1 MAYTVKQLSKLSGV
15 TVRALHFYEEVELLQ
30 PAYYGSNGYRYYEE
44 KELLQLQQILF
55 FKELGFS
62 LKEIQKVLG
71 RSDFD
76 RLAAL
81 HTHKKAISREWE
93 RLGKLLETIDNTIN
107 HLKGSKKM
115 NLQDIYVGFESKEK
129 YEEYQNYL
137 KNRFGND
144 HPAFAESEKN
154 AKKMSKADHE
164 AYREN
169 MDAIMQALAYLL
181 EKQCKPASREVQ
193 QAIRKLYDCIKTF
206 WTPDRET
213 FPVVGELFL
222 SFEWKKF
229 FQKYDPHHPR
239 LAQFVAE
246 GMRVFA
252 EKELP

>member
-1 MAYTVKQLSKLSGV
+1 
-15 TVRALHFYEEVELLQ
+15 LHFYEEVELLQ

-81 HTHKKAISREWE
+81 YTHKKAISREWE
-93 RLGKLLETIDNTIN
+93 RLGKLLETIDKTIS
-107 HLKGSKKM
+107 HLKGNKKM
-115 NLQDIYVGFESKEK
+115 KLQDIYIGFESKEK
-129 YEEYQNYL
+129 YEEYQDYL
-137 KNRFGND
+137 KNRFGPD

-154 AKKMSKADHE
+154 AKKMSKTQHDEYHE
-164 AYREN
+164 K
-169 MDAIMQALAYLL
+169 MDAIMKACALLM
-181 EKQCKPASREVQ
+181 EKQCLPASSEVQ
-193 QAIRKLYDCIKTF
+193 QVIRKLYECIKTF
-206 WTPDRET
+206 WTPNRET
-213 FPVVGELFL
+213 FPVMGELFL

-239 LAQFVAE
+239 LAQYVAD
-246 GMRVFA
+246 GMKVFA
-252 EKELP
+252 DKEL